1 MSSYPAIASALF
13 PAIITPAMKKTLR
26 SRIPREL
33 PILAFLVAMCAV
45 LAVVRP
51 SFASAGNLR
60 AMGTDAA
67 AIGILSVGMTAVIIT
82 GGIDLSAAAILALSA
97 LVGGRLIGDGHV
109 LIGCLATLATGLG
122 CGALNGGLITLAQM
136 PPIIATLGTLYIL
149 QSAATLYSGG
159 QVVYIND
166 NLKSL
171 GHGFVP
177 LVLTLLVFAAGYLM
191 MRYTR
196 LGRYV
201 YAIGGNEESARLAGI
216 SPKRVKM
223 AVYMLSGLLAALA
236 ALVTMGI
243 NNTFQ
248 ANDVGDYLLAAIA
261 AVVIGGT
268 SIMGGEGTV
277 LGTMIG
283 VGIST
288 VLRNGAILV
297 GLDARWTQAVIGA
310 AIILAVLADR
320 LRRR

>member
-1 MSSYPAIASALF
+1 M
-13 PAIITPAMKKTLR
+13 
-26 SRIPREL
+26 
-33 PILAFLVAMCAV
+33 FLVAMCSA
-45 LAVVRP
+45 LAF
-51 SFASAGNLR
+51 SKHTFASAQNLR

-67 AIGILSVGMTAVIIT
+67 AIGIISVGMTAVIIT

-97 LVGGRLIGDGHV
+97 LVGGNLIGGGHV
-109 LIGCLATLATGLG
+109 FLGCLATLATGLG
-122 CGALNGGLITLAQM
+122 CGALNGGLITIGRM
-136 PPIIATLGTLYIL
+136 PPIIATLGTLYII
-149 QSAATLYSGG
+149 QSCATLYSGG
-159 QVVYIND
+159 QCVYING
-166 NLKSL
+166 NLGLL
-171 GHGFVP
+171 GNGFVP
-177 LVLTLLVFAAGYLM
+177 LVLTLLVFAVGYLA
-191 MRYTR
+191 MRFTR

-216 SPKRVKM
+216 SPTRVKM
-223 AVYMLSGLLAALA
+223 AVYVTSGLLAALA

-248 ANDVGDYLLAAIA
+248 ANDVVDYLLAAIA

-268 SIMGGEGTV
+268 SIMGGEGSV

-310 AIILAVLADR
+310 AILLAVIADR

>member
-1 MSSYPAIASALF
+1 
-13 PAIITPAMKKTLR
+13 MKKGRT

-33 PILAFLVAMCAV
+33 PIFLFLVALCMA
-45 LAVVRP
+45 LAITKHT
-51 SFASAGNLR
+51 FASASNLR
-60 AMGTDAA
+60 TMGTDAA
-67 AIGILSVGMTAVIIT
+67 AIGIMSVGLTAVIIT
-82 GGIDLSAAAILALSA
+82 GGIDLSVAAIVALSA
-97 LVGGRLIGDGHV
+97 LVGGKMIESGHTAAGV
-109 LIGCLATLATGLG
+109 AATLVTGLG
-122 CGALNGGLITLAQM
+122 CGALNGGLITIAQM

-149 QSAATLYSGG
+149 QSIATLYSGG
-159 QVVYIND
+159 QCVYIH
-166 NLKSL
+166 SRL
-171 GHGFVP
+171 GLLGNGFVP
-177 LVLTLLVFAAGYLM
+177 LIITLSVFVAGYLV
-191 MRYTR
+191 MRFTR

-201 YAIGGNEESARLAGI
+201 YAMGGNEESARLAGI
-216 SPKRVKM
+216 SPTRVKM
-223 AVYMLSGLLAALA
+223 AVYVASGLLAALA

-248 ANDVGDYLLAAIA
+248 ANDVVDYLLAAIA

-268 SIMGGEGTV
+268 SIMGGEGSV

-310 AIILAVLADR
+310 AILLAVIADR

>member
-1 MSSYPAIASALF
+1 
-13 PAIITPAMKKTLR
+13 MKKTRR

-33 PILAFLVAMCAV
+33 PTFLFLVLMCAV
-45 LAVVRP
+45 LAMVRH
-51 SFASAGNLR
+51 SFASADNLR

-67 AIGILSVGMTAVIIT
+67 GIGILSVGMTAVIIT
-82 GGIDLSAAAILALSA
+82 SGIDLSAAAILALSA
-97 LVGGRLIGDGHV
+97 LVGGKLIGDGQV
-109 LIGCLATLATGLG
+109 ALGCLATLATGLG
-122 CGALNGGLITLAQM
+122 CGALNGGLITAAQM

-149 QSAATLYSGG
+149 QSVATLYSGG
-159 QVVYIND
+159 QVVYINS
-166 NLKSL
+166 NLGVL
-171 GHGFVP
+171 GNGFVP
-177 LVLTLLVFAAGYLM
+177 LILTLLVFLAGGLV

-196 LGRYV
+196 IGRYV

-223 AVYMLSGLLAALA
+223 VVYVTSGLLAALA

-248 ANDVGDYLLAAIA
+248 AHDVSEYLLAAIA

-268 SIMGGEGTV
+268 SIMGGEGSV

-288 VLRNGAILV
+288 VLRNGAILI

>member
-1 MSSYPAIASALF
+1 MQKRR
-13 PAIITPAMKKTLR
+13 T

-33 PILAFLVAMCAV
+33 PILLFLVALCAA
-45 LAVVRP
+45 LALTKHT
-51 SFASAGNLR
+51 FASASNLR

-67 AIGILSVGMTAVIIT
+67 AIGIISVGMTAVIVT
-82 GGIDLSAAAILALSA
+82 GGIDLSVAAILALSA
-97 LVGGRLIGDGHV
+97 LVGGRLIGGGQTG
-109 LIGCLATLATGLG
+109 LGIAATLATGIG
-122 CGALNGGLITLAQM
+122 CGALNSSLITIARM

-149 QSAATLYSGG
+149 QSVATLYSGG
-159 QVVYIND
+159 QCVYINGR
-166 NLKSL
+166 L
-171 GHGFVP
+171 GLLGNGFVP
-177 LVLTLLVFAAGYLM
+177 LVLTLLIFAAGTLVM
-191 MRYTR
+191 KFTR

-216 SPKRVKM
+216 SPARIKM
-223 AVYMLSGLLAALA
+223 AVYLASGLLAAVA

-248 ANDVGDYLLAAIA
+248 ANDVSDYLLAAIA

-268 SIMGGEGTV
+268 SIMGGEGSV

-288 VLRNGAILV
+288 VLRNGAILI

-310 AIILAVLADR
+310 AILLAVIADR
-320 LRRR
+320 VRRR

>member
-1 MSSYPAIASALF
+1 MR
-13 PAIITPAMKKTLR
+13 K
-26 SRIPREL
+26 SRTSPIPREL
-33 PILAFLVAMCAV
+33 PIFLFLVAMCAA
-45 LAVVRP
+45 LALAKHT
-51 SFASAGNLR
+51 FASAGNLR

-67 AIGILSVGMTAVIIT
+67 AIGIISVGMTAVIIT
-82 GGIDLSAAAILALSA
+82 GGIDLSVAAILALSA
-97 LVGGRLIGDGHV
+97 LVGGRLIEGGQTSLGV
-109 LIGCLATLATGLG
+109 AATLATGIG
-122 CGALNGGLITLAQM
+122 CGALNGGLITIAQM
-136 PPIIATLGTLYIL
+136 PPIIATLGTLYII

-159 QVVYIND
+159 QVVYIQGR
-166 NLKSL
+166 L
-171 GHGFVP
+171 GLLGNGFVP
-177 LVLTLLVFAAGYLM
+177 LVLTLLVFAMGYLA
-191 MRYTR
+191 MRFTR

-216 SPKRVKM
+216 SPARVKM
-223 AVYMLSGLLAALA
+223 AVYVASGLLAALA

-248 ANDVGDYLLAAIA
+248 ANDVTDYLLAAIA

-288 VLRNGAILV
+288 VLRNGAILI

-310 AIILAVLADR
+310 AILLAVIAER

>member
-1 MSSYPAIASALF
+1 MKYKSS
-13 PAIITPAMKKTLR
+13 K
-26 SRIPREL
+26 IPKEL
-33 PILAFLVAMCAV
+33 PILLFLIVLCGALAMAKSTF
-45 LAVVRP
+45 L
-51 SFASAGNLR
+51 SADNLR

-67 AIGILSVGMTAVIIT
+67 GIGIIAVGMTAVIIT
-82 GGIDLSAAAILALSA
+82 GGIDLSVAAVLALSA
-97 LVGGRLIGDGHV
+97 LVGGRFISNGQTLV
-109 LIGCLATLATGLG
+109 GCAATLATGAG
-122 CGALNGGLITLAQM
+122 CGVFNGVLITAGRI
-136 PPIIATLGTLYIL
+136 PPIIATLGTLYII
-149 QSAATLYSGG
+149 QSTATLYSGG
-159 QVVYIND
+159 QVVYID
-166 NLKSL
+166 NHLALL
-171 GHGFVP
+171 GRGFAP
-177 LVLTLLVFAAGYLM
+177 LVITLLVFAIGYTV
-191 MRYTR
+191 MRLTR

-216 SPKRVKM
+216 NPAAVKM
-223 AVYMLSGLLAALA
+223 AVYMGAGLLAGTA

-248 ANDVGDYLLAAIA
+248 ANDVSDYMLGAIA

-268 SIMGGEGTV
+268 SIMGGEGSV

-310 AIILAVLADR
+310 AIVIAAIADR

>member
-1 MSSYPAIASALF
+1 MQKSH
-13 PAIITPAMKKTLR
+13 T

-33 PILAFLVAMCAV
+33 PIFVFLVALCAA
-45 LAVVRP
+45 LALVKHT
-51 SFASAGNLR
+51 FASAGNLR

-67 AIGILSVGMTAVIIT
+67 AIGIISVGMTAVIIT
-82 GGIDLSAAAILALSA
+82 SGIDLSVAAVLALSA
-97 LVGGRLIGDGHV
+97 LVGGRLIADGHTT
-109 LIGCLATLATGLG
+109 LGCVATLATGLG
-122 CGALNGGLITLAQM
+122 CGALNGGLITIARM
-136 PPIIATLGTLYIL
+136 PPIIATLGTLYII

-159 QVVYIND
+159 QVVYIQGR
-166 NLKSL
+166 L
-171 GHGFVP
+171 GLLGNGFVP
-177 LVLTLLVFAAGYLM
+177 LVITLLVFAMGYLA
-191 MRYTR
+191 MRFTR
-196 LGRYV
+196 LGRYA

-216 SPKRVKM
+216 SPARVKM
-223 AVYMLSGLLAALA
+223 AVYVASGLLAGLA

-248 ANDVGDYLLAAIA
+248 ANDVTDYLLAAIA

-268 SIMGGEGTV
+268 SIMGGEGSM

-288 VLRNGAILV
+288 VLRNGAILI

-310 AIILAVLADR
+310 AILLAVIADR

>member
-1 MSSYPAIASALF
+1 
-13 PAIITPAMKKTLR
+13 MKKTRR

-33 PILAFLVAMCAV
+33 PILLFFVALCAL
-45 LAVVRP
+45 LAVFKHS
-51 SFASAGNLR
+51 SFASAENLR

-67 AIGILSVGMTAVIIT
+67 GIGILSVGMTAVIIT

-97 LVGGRLIGDGHV
+97 LVGGKLIGDGNV
-109 LIGCLATLATGLG
+109 LAGCLATLATGIG
-122 CGALNGGLITLAQM
+122 CGALNGGLITLVQM

-149 QSAATLYSGG
+149 QSCATLYSGG
-159 QVVYIND
+159 QVVYINS
-166 NLKSL
+166 NLGFL

-177 LVLTLLVFAAGYLM
+177 LALTLVVFAAGFLM

-196 LGRYV
+196 LGRHV

-223 AVYMLSGLLAALA
+223 AVYMISGLLAALA

-248 ANDVGDYLLAAIA
+248 ANDVSEYLLAAIA

-268 SIMGGEGTV
+268 SIMGGQGSV